1 LKIVHVV
8 HSLAAGGMENGV
20 VNLARGLAGTFDTQI
35 VCLTRRGEFADRLA
49 PQQVTALGKGEGF
62 SWGTVARLAWLLLRL
77 RPDVVHTHNLGPL
90 LYTALA
96 TAGGR
101 TSSILHGEHS
111 LLTEAETQPEK
122 LRQRARF
129 YRSCRAV
136 HAVAPV
142 VREQLVA
149 LGLQARRL
157 EVIANGV
164 DTRRFTPGG
173 RATARHALGVP
184 GEGAL
189 LGMVARFGAH
199 KGHMTLIEAFEALAQ
214 SQPEPSARLLIVG
227 SGGPL
232 EAQVRERAARS
243 PVGEKIHFT
252 GFLAD
257 PVAAYQALDLLV
269 IPSTNEGM
277 ANAALE
283 AMACG
288 VPVLGNTGCGHE
300 AIIDHDREG
309 VLADLR
315 TPAALAA
322 EMGRLLPSPARLAEL
337 GRAARVKVDATF
349 SIDAMMAAYGGL
361 YRSLQRSP

>member
-1 LKIVHVV
+1 
-8 HSLAAGGMENGV
+8 MENGV
-20 VNLARGLAGTFDTQI
+20 VNLARGLDGSFETHI

-49 PQQVTALGKGEGF
+49 ERQVTALGKAEGF
-62 SWGTVARLAWLLLRL
+62 SWVTVSRLAWLFLRL

-90 LYTALA
+90 LYAALA
-96 TAGGR
+96 TFGGR
-101 TSSILHGEHS
+101 TFPILHGEHS
-111 LLTEAETQPEK
+111 LLTEAETTPEK
-122 LRQRARF
+122 LGQRARF

-142 VREQLVA
+142 VCEQLVA

-157 EVIANGV
+157 EVIPNGV
-164 DTRRFTPGG
+164 DTGRFVPGDRAAARR
-173 RATARHALGVP
+173 ALGVP
-184 GEGAL
+184 GDGAL
-189 LGMVARFGAH
+189 LGIVARFGPH
-199 KGHMTLIEAFEALAQ
+199 KGHVALIEAFETLAQ
-214 SQPEPSARLLIVG
+214 SSPALPARLLIVG
-227 SGGPL
+227 GGGPL

-243 PVGEKIHFT
+243 PAAAQIHFT

-300 AIIDHDREG
+300 AVIDHGREG

-315 TPAALAA
+315 KPAALAT
-322 EMGRLLPSPARLAEL
+322 EMSRLLASPPQLAEL
-337 GRAARVKVDATF
+337 GRAARVKVDASF

-361 YRSLQRSP
+361 YRSLQRSS